1 VTQIGK
7 QPTRHRF
14 ILNPY
19 SEERFASCPKCHDP
33 TEQRKFP
40 LMIHVQPLN
49 PVTINKTC
57 CYCAS
62 CDLIIAHAHELE
74 EQLGILFEKHNPGLI
89 GNEYL
94 VMGTLDHD
102 VWERSRQI
110 PLSIPEM
117 ASKLYVFREVL
128 LICADRSHR
137 LSN

>member
-1 VTQIGK
+1 VNQTGK

-19 SEERFASCPKCHDP
+19 SAEPFGSCPTCEGS

-40 LMIHVQPLN
+40 LMIHVHPQN

-57 CYCAS
+57 CYCAH
-62 CDLIIAHAHELE
+62 CDLIIAQKDELE
-74 EQLGILFEKHNPGLI
+74 EQLALLFKQHDPALI

-102 VWERSRQI
+102 FWERGRQT
-110 PLSIPEM
+110 PLSILEM
-117 ASKLYVFREVL
+117 VSKLYVFQEVL
-128 LICADRSHR
+128 LIKPTDQ
-137 LSN
+137 